1 MARQFN
7 PHSLGLLEKLGVS
20 NISRYQPKEQQP
32 RRIRT
37 TRPSV
42 DNEITKVVDA
52 IESKYKLSTSSY
64 DESTCIPSVSV
75 TDGYK
80 EFKMQQKQKAS
91 KERYSALVTS
101 PPRYRVSSTHK
112 KSMDLDLVDSGGY
125 AEKPRKNIKSPNFRK
140 ERGRHNSLFTQ
151 YDVHENRFI
160 RFHDSPVVF
169 SKVRRPT
176 APNMK
181 LTLGRK
187 GQPDYKS
194 PVYEVKYDL
203 VSKDT
208 SKAGV
213 TFEKRKGRD
222 NIFVVPM
229 NDLDYE
235 GLNYDYIDSKVSSPD
250 IKKNMTRPSH
260 KTLPAFMLV

>member
-7 PHSLGLLEKLGVS
+7 PHSQELLEKLGVS
-20 NISRYQPKEQQP
+20 SINGFQPKEQQP
-32 RRIRT
+32 KRIHLGRT
-37 TRPSV
+37 SA
-42 DNEITKVVDA
+42 DNEITKVIDA
-52 IESKYKLSTSSY
+52 IEYKYKLSTLSY
-64 DESTCIPSVSV
+64 DASTCIPSISV

-80 EFKMQQKQKAS
+80 DFKIQQKRKAS
-91 KERYSALVTS
+91 GERHSGLVTS

-112 KSMDLDLVDSGGY
+112 RSMELDLVESGGY
-125 AEKPRKNIKSPNFRK
+125 AEKPRKNIQSPNFRR

-151 YDVHENRFI
+151 YDVHENRFV

-169 SKVRRPT
+169 SKVRRPK

-181 LTLGRK
+181 LNLGRK
-187 GQPDYKS
+187 GQPEDKS

-222 NIFVVPM
+222 NIFIVPM

-235 GLNYDYIDSKVSSPD
+235 GLKYDYVDSKVTSPD
-250 IKKNMTRPSH
+250 IKKNMNRPSH

>member
-7 PHSLGLLEKLGVS
+7 PHSLELLEKLGVS
-20 NISRYQPKEQQP
+20 NIPRYQPKEQQP
-32 RRIRT
+32 KRIRK
-37 TRPSV
+37 SKASI

-52 IESKYKLSTSSY
+52 IESKYKLSVSTY
-64 DESTCIPSVSV
+64 DESTCIPSVSI

-80 EFKMQQKQKAS
+80 EFKLQQQRKAS
-91 KERYSALVTS
+91 KERYRVVTS
-101 PPRYRVSSTHK
+101 PPRYRASSTHK
-112 KSMDLDLVDSGGY
+112 RSMDLDLVDSGGY
-125 AEKPRKNIKSPNFRK
+125 AEKPRKNIRSPNFSR

-151 YDVHENRFI
+151 FDVHENRFV

-169 SKVRRPT
+169 SKVKRPT

-187 GQPDYKS
+187 GLPEDKS

-203 VSKDT
+203 VSKDL

-222 NIFVVPM
+222 NIFVVPL

-235 GLNYDYIDSKVSSPD
+235 GLKYDYIDSKLPSPD
-250 IKKNMTRPSH
+250 MKKTLTRPSH